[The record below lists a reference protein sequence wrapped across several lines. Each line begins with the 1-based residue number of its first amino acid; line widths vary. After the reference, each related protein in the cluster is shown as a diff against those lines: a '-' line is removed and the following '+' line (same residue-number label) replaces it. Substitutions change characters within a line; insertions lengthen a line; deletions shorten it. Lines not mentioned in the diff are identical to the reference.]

1 MISPQQYLENLVKK
15 AARKLTA
22 KLPHFE
28 MESKNISRFGDYSS
42 NVAFS
47 LAKILKK
54 SPIEIARKI
63 KSDLEENRYL
73 DKIEIAGGGFINF
86 FFKKDFWLE
95 MFKNPLAK
103 INPGKGKKVIIDY
116 SSPNIAKP
124 MHVGHLRA
132 TLIGDFLARLYKF
145 LDFKVIG
152 WNHLGDWG
160 TQFGMLIAGYKKWGD
175 KKKIN
180 KEPIRELLEIYVRFN
195 REIKNNPRLLKQAQ
209 EEFAKLERQ
218 DKENKKILNWFLRV
232 SLKEFNQL
240 YKKLGILPFSVVKG
254 ESEYEKQLIPLINDL
269 KNKGVAILSQGAYI
283 IPLEKYSLP
292 PALVQ
297 KSDGAT
303 LYLTREIASLIYRV
317 KKYQPDEILYVI
329 GSQQNLHLKQLFA
342 IAQIAGLSGKAKL
355 RHVSFGWVL
364 GPNGKKLATR
374 EGEII
379 EAQKIVDQIINT
391 ARKIVS
397 QKRKDL
403 SKKEKEKI
411 ARIVGLGGLK
421 YNFLKDGRNSD
432 IVFDPKKALSLQG
445 NSAPYLQ
452 YTYVRLK
459 SILAKTK
466 TGKGDFSL
474 FEDKDI
480 EIIKKLTAFE
490 SVLENCL
497 KDSSSHHLA
506 EYLFGLANLA
516 NNFYETT
523 PILKDKNIKRRN
535 ARLALI
541 KAAAGN
547 LETGLELMGIETLN
561 RI

>member
-303 LYLTREIASLIYRV
+303 LYLTREVASLIYRV

-480 EIIKKLTAFE
+480 KIIKKLTAFE
-490 SVLENCL
+490 DVLENCL

>member
-195 REIKNNPRLLKQAQ
+195 REIKNDPRLLKQAQ

-490 SVLENCL
+490 DVLENCL

>member
-195 REIKNNPRLLKQAQ
+195 REIKNDPRLLKQAQ

-303 LYLTREIASLIYRV
+303 LYLTREVASLIYRV

-480 EIIKKLTAFE
+480 KIIKKLTAFE
-490 SVLENCL
+490 DVLENCL

>member
-490 SVLENCL
+490 DVLENCL